1 MSDYSRTGAGKNQNL
16 GETSRFGTPRDGGHG
31 ELQVYLVQPLNLEG
45 LSDEWIDSQKQTRY
59 PHRFC
64 S

>member
-16 GETSRFGTPRDGGHG
+16 GEASRFGTPRDGGQG
-31 ELQVYLVQPLNLEG
+31 ELQVYFVRPLNFEY
-45 LSDEWIDSQKQTRY
+45 LSDEWIGSQKQKRY
-59 PHRFC
+59 PHPFC